1 MTHFL
6 DDLQR
11 QFVAASRRLAPTP
24 RTAPWRR
31 SVRRGTPLLIAVL
44 LVTASGVAATTQVFG
59 DRNESLRVIDRLA
72 NIPEGQ
78 DHRWVRANGL
88 DPARAGLA
96 FTTPHGLRVDAI
108 SAAHATCIMVS
119 DGDDQCYRATTIP
132 FGRGFSIGNNCTVGG
147 DRRMRI
153 AGAAPA
159 DTTRL
164 HVKYSAGAGLTTNVI
179 DGVFLIDTKTPAED
193 EPYPT
198 TMRFLDPRG
207 ATIVTQD
214 IGNGNHLC
222 LDGRGS

>member
-6 DDLQR
+6 DDLQ
-11 QFVAASRRLAPTP
+11 QQLVAASRRLAPTAN
-24 RTAPWRR
+24 TARWWR
-31 SVRRGTPLLIAVL
+31 SARRGTPLLIAVL

-72 NIPEGQ
+72 NIPEGL

-132 FGRGFSIGNNCTVGG
+132 FGRGFSIGNNCSVGG

-159 DTTRL
+159 GTTRL
-164 HVKYSAGAGLTTNVI
+164 HVQYSADGGLTTNVI
-179 DGVFLIDTKTPAED
+179 AGIFLIDTTTPAD
-193 EPYPT
+193 HEPYPT
-198 TMRFLDPRG
+198 AMRFLDRHG
-207 ATIVTQD
+207 APIVTQD
-214 IGNGNHLC
+214 IRNGNDLC
-222 LDGRGS
+222 LDRRGP